1 MSVRVRFAPSPTG
14 NLHIGGARTALF
26 NYLFARHHGGTFVLR
41 IEDTDTA
48 RSKKEYEDN
57 ILQSLKWLKMDWD
70 EFYRQSERMSIYK
83 EHLEKLKRDGK
94 VYKCFCTKAELE
106 EKRRKCDLMKKP
118 YKYDGKCSRLTEE
131 ELKQLE
137 TEGREHVIR
146 YRIEPGT
153 TVINDLVRGAITFD
167 NRELD
172 DFVLTRSDGVPT
184 YNFCVVID
192 DALMDITHII
202 RGEDHISNT
211 PRQLQL
217 YKALGFKEPLFAH
230 IPLIIGADKTKMSKR
245 DGGVA
250 VTDYS
255 GGGYLPEATI
265 NFLALLGCSYGSD
278 EQVYSLEE
286 LTEKFSVA
294 HINKSPAVFDMNKL
308 EWLNGSY
315 IRQKS
320 DKELAELVKP
330 YLAAKNMAPDEEK
343 LITVIKLEKERLK
356 KLGDIV
362 ENAGF
367 FFTDNIEYDKEA
379 YEKFFKNAEPLK
391 LLGEFEHELRHI
403 TFDKASLE
411 TFTRGFVEK
420 KGLKLKDIVHPV
432 RLALTGKLVSAGL
445 FEVMET
451 LGKNTV
457 LYRLNL
463 PK

>member
-48 RSKKEYEDN
+48 RSKKEYENN

-70 EFYRQSERMSIYK
+70 EFYRQSERMDIYK

-94 VYKCFCTKAELE
+94 VYKCFCTKPELE

-118 YKYDGKCSRLTEE
+118 YKYDGKCSRLAEDE
-131 ELKQLE
+131 IKRLE
-137 TEGREHVIR
+137 AEGREHVIR
-146 YRIEPGT
+146 FRIGPGT
-153 TVINDLVRGAITFD
+153 TVINDLVRGTITFD

-192 DALMDITHII
+192 DALMNITHII

-230 IPLIIGADKTKMSKR
+230 IPLIIGADKAKMSKR

-255 GGGYLPEATI
+255 GAGYLPEAAL

-278 EQVYSLEE
+278 EQVYSLKD
-286 LTEKFSVA
+286 LTEKFSVE

-308 EWLNGSY
+308 EWLNGFY

-320 DKELAELVKP
+320 DEELAGLVKP
-330 YLAAKNMAPDEEK
+330 YLAAKNMLPDGAK
-343 LITVIKLEKERLK
+343 LITVIRLEKERLK
-356 KLGDIV
+356 KLSDIV

-367 FFTDNIEYDKEA
+367 FFTDHLEYDKDA
-379 YEKFFKNAEPLK
+379 YEKFFKNADTLA
-391 LLGEFEHELRHI
+391 LLGEYEHELRH
-403 TFDKASLE
+403 TAFDKASLE
-411 TFTRGFVEK
+411 AFTRGFVEK

-451 LGKNTV
+451 LGKDIV

>member
-26 NYLFARHHGGTFVLR
+26 NYLFARHHGGKFILR

-48 RSKKEYEDN
+48 RSKKEYEEN

-70 EFYRQSERMSIYK
+70 EFYRQSERMGIYS
-83 EHLEKLKRDGK
+83 EHLERLKSAGK
-94 VYKCFCTKAELE
+94 VYKCFCTKAELD

-118 YKYDGKCSRLTEE
+118 YKYDGKCSKLNAEEIKRLEA
-131 ELKQLE
+131 
-137 TEGREHVIR
+137 EGREHVIR
-146 YRIEPGT
+146 FRIEPGT
-153 TVINDLVRGAITFD
+153 TVINDLVRGAISFD
-167 NRELD
+167 NKDLD

-211 PRQLQL
+211 PRQLQI
-217 YKALGFKEPLFAH
+217 YKALGFKEPFFAH
-230 IPLIIGADKTKMSKR
+230 IPLIIGADKAKMSKR

-255 GGGYLPEATI
+255 GAGYLPEAAV

-278 EQVYSLEE
+278 EQVYSLKA
-286 LTEKFSVA
+286 LTEKFSVE
-294 HINKSPAVFDMNKL
+294 HINKSPAVFDLNKL
-308 EWLNGSY
+308 EWLNGFY
-315 IRQKS
+315 IRQKT
-320 DKELAELVKP
+320 DEELAELVTP
-330 YLAAKNMAPDEEK
+330 YLAAKGITPDKTK
-343 LITVIKLEKERLK
+343 LAAVIKLEKERLK

-367 FFTDNIEYDKEA
+367 FFTDHIEYDKDA
-379 YEKFFKNAEPLK
+379 YEKFFKNAGVLA
-391 LLGEFEHELRHI
+391 LLGEYEHELRHI
-403 TFDKASLE
+403 AFDKASLE
-411 TFTRGFVEK
+411 AFTRGFIEK
-420 KGLKLKDIVHPV
+420 KGLKLKDIVHPA

-451 LGKNTV
+451 LGKDVV
-457 LYRLNL
+457 LYRLNQ